1 MSIRYTETKSDTDSR
16 MEIDLGDGRHLTIN
30 ISHEG
35 IVMDVYNYIDGWED
49 SPDMGL
55 VGTVAM
61 TFDEWA
67 EDIVANDPRT
77 IVLEAG
83 V

>member
-1 MSIRYTETKSDTDSR
+1 MSGITEV
-16 MEIDLGDGRHLTIN
+16 DLGDGRHLTIN

-55 VGTVAM
+55 EGTVGM
-61 TFDEWA
+61 MFDEWA
-67 EDIVANDPRT
+67 DWIVVDDIAILD
-77 IVLEAG
+77 G
-83 V
+83 VTTGQLRAELGVSA

>member
-1 MSIRYTETKSDTDSR
+1 MSGLFSGRILPGDNLSF
-16 MEIDLGDGRHLTIN
+16 DLEDGRFLNVN

-35 IVMDVYNYIDGWED
+35 IIMDVYNYIDGWEK

-55 VGTVAM
+55 VGTVGM

-83 V
+83 A